1 MLSQD
6 PKELVNYANTRHSEL
21 VHNFTVFCE
30 AARNANHDLKHSGI
44 KVDFKEK
51 YLHAHFLD
59 EELIFKYKPVLH
71 DDNIIGMISILHCE
85 TDIHHCHTVTPVSEI
100 YFDQNGNVLDSKDI
114 KVRDLTMNDAY
125 HLVIEAASNFLG
137 SVYFRTA
144 NYADS

>member
-6 PKELVNYANTRHSEL
+6 PKELVNYANTKHSEL

-59 EELIFKYKPVLH
+59 EELIFKYKPVIYNDSL
-71 DDNIIGMISILHCE
+71 IGMISVLHCE

-100 YFDQNGNVLDSKDI
+100 YFDHHGNVLDSKDMNT
-114 KVRDLTMNDAY
+114 RDLTMNDAY
-125 HLVIEAASNFLG
+125 RLVIEAASKLLN
-137 SVYFRTA
+137 SVYFRPA
-144 NYADS
+144 NYTDS